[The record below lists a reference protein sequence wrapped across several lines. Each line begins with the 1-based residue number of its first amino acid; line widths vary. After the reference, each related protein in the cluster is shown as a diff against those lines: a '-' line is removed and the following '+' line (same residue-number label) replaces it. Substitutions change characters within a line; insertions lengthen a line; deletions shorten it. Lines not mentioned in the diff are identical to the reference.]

1 MQRFV
6 SSRDGPNV
14 RQSFNFGA
22 DCAC

>member
-6 SSRDGPNV
+6 SSRDGRNV
-14 RQSFNFGA
+14 RQSFNVGA